1 MLRIYLPSSM
11 DLKLC
16 ADVPTVDFVNTWTFV
31 TIFTSRHLG
40 PNIWVLANGSKM
52 ICQPLGHLLGPGGPD
67 SRAKVQPRFYTSWF
81 LGPRSWDLDCG
92 LAPHFLKGKIKQWK
106 KFQQWKFNNEKIQQ
120 WKFDNENGNNENLTM
135 KIQQWKWQQWKFD
148 NENSYNE
155 NLTMKMQ
162 QWKCQQWKMP
172 TMKMPTMKKQQW
184 NGQQWKSNN
193 ENGRSHIVEGFQM
206 WLIY

>member
-1 MLRIYLPSSM
+1 
-11 DLKLC
+11 
-16 ADVPTVDFVNTWTFV
+16 
-31 TIFTSRHLG
+31 
-40 PNIWVLANGSKM
+40 M

-81 LGPRSWDLDCG
+81 LGHRSWDLDCG

-193 ENGRSHIVEGFQM
+193 ENGRSPQLVTALDNTLKILLVT
-206 WLIY
+206 LL